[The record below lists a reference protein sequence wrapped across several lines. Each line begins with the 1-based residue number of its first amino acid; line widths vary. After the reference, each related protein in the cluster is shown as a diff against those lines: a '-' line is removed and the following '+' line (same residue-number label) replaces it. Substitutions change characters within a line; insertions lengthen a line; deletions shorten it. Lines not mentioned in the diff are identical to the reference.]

1 MRITIRKI
9 LLVFVVALVTAASV
23 VPPPEARGIEAQE
36 LKPGQGMKVAENHCL
51 GCHDAGLI
59 TGAELTRSQWDQ
71 VINDMINDQGMG
83 APSPEDR
90 KIILD
95 YLEETQSP
103 GGVVRSQ

>member
-1 MRITIRKI
+1 MKITLRKVFLLPVAI
-9 LLVFVVALVTAASV
+9 LLTAAYV
-23 VPPPEARGIEAQE
+23 GAPPEARGVEAQE
-36 LKPGQGMKVAENHCL
+36 LKPGKGLKVAEEHCV

-71 VINDMINDQGMG
+71 VITDMINDQGMG

-103 GGVVRSQ
+103 GGSRRP

>member
-1 MRITIRKI
+1 MGITPRKVCL
-9 LLVFVVALVTAASV
+9 LLVTTLITAAYV
-23 VPPPEARGIEAQE
+23 VGLPEARGIEAQE
-36 LKPGQGMKVAENHCL
+36 LKPGKGLKVAEKHCL

-71 VINDMINDQGMG
+71 VITDMINDQGMG

-103 GGVVRSQ
+103 GE